1 KARKG
6 KKKKA
11 KKNGNTISL
20 TGLQAED
27 GNTGGS
33 SISIPKPVSWI
44 DKTDDLEDT
53 RTIILLAEKE
63 IRFLTKP
70 IQTGGTVLP

>member
-11 KKNGNTISL
+11 KKNGNPISL

-27 GNTGGS
+27 GSNTGGS
-33 SISIPKPVSWI
+33 SIYIPKPVSWT
-44 DKTDDLEDT
+44 DRTDDLEDVSST
-53 RTIILLAEKE
+53 WHTQEKDKDDHS
-63 IRFLTKP
+63 F
-70 IQTGGTVLP
+70 G